1 MNVGE
6 NLSVANYLI
15 VYFYSFKPSEV
26 KDNWEHA
33 YPLPIS
39 KESFSSS
46 GTIELETKKRDSDE
60 VKWNCGF
67 PIEIETQI
75 RKDFSYRNFKN

>member
-1 MNVGE
+1 MNLGE

-15 VYFYSFKPSEV
+15 VYFYSSKPSEV

-33 YPLPIS
+33 CPCPLPIS

-60 VKWNCGF
+60 VK
-67 PIEIETQI
+67 
-75 RKDFSYRNFKN
+75 